1 MQSKAIKSHQRAE
14 QLRGGNQEVINSNQG
29 SSAVREHRG
38 ARAPNLATSSPGK
51 CHQGS
56 SRVIKGHQRAPNLAT
71 SSPGKCGCHQS
82 SSGHHQSSSGL
93 EHPIWQRAARESAA
107 EVLQMRL
114 GCRAVRGP
122 CSRIDLCR
130 LGQP

>member
-14 QLRGGNQEVINSNQG
+14 HLRGGNQEEHLRGGNQEVINSNQG

-38 ARAPNLATSSPGK
+38 ARAPNLATSS
-51 CHQGS
+51 
-56 SRVIKGHQRAPNLAT
+56 L
-71 SSPGKCGCHQS
+71 GKCGCHQS